1 MNARITAALLLLFFT
16 GTLFAQADLPKRGL
30 YVSFHP
36 NHKKAWVGK
45 CRHYQKHGK
54 WKYYDEEGHLLKT
67 EPYSRGKLN
76 GVKKEFFPNGKTAFE
91 GAYINDKP
99 EGDWKT
105 WGPEGQLLQLFNY
118 KDGQPVG
125 TWQYWYSNGK
135 IRRTEYYL
143 AGKKEGVQHEFWENG
158 NPKTDISMTGGIRNG
173 LTINYDSNGKR
184 VSQTEYVNDIK
195 HGLEQE
201 WKNEQLVNASEYR
214 NGLLNGYVHRWNTK
228 GDTLEWAT
236 YVNNIREGQTIRW
249 KNNKRVSEEFYVND
263 KQQGQCNYYD
273 RQTGKL
279 LYIRWM
285 NAGKPDSLQTFYP
298 NGQRQNRECFNDA
311 GLRNGRYFEWSE
323 NGNVLVTGYYFNGQK
338 QFVWKV
344 FYPNGNLKSIATY
357 QLGSLSGA
365 YSRYYANGKKMFLQQ
380 FAVGEAET
388 RVEGKP
394 QIWDENG
401 KPLKPGSTQ
410 YEAIKSSVYV
420 EETFVKPVNTDKR
433 YPPAETTN
441 STAIDPPVEQI
452 GTDVSPMMITKNDL
466 VVEQDDPVFTFA
478 EKMPVFPGG
487 EAVLYKYIADNTRKP
502 EGYSDTDSRGVVYVN
517 FVVNADGSIR
527 DVKVM
532 KEMKGK
538 PEFSEEAVRVIKN
551 MPRWEPGKMQGRPVA
566 VSMTIPVRFN

>member
-16 GTLFAQADLPKRGL
+16 CTLFAQSDLPKRGL

-45 CRHYQKHGK
+45 CRKYQKHGT
-54 WKYYDEEGHLLKT
+54 WKYFDDEGHLLKT
-67 EPYSRGKLN
+67 EPYVRGKLN
-76 GVKKEFFPNGKTAFE
+76 GVKKEYFPNGKRASE

-99 EGDWKT
+99 EGEWKT
-105 WGPEGQLLQLFNY
+105 WGQEGQLLLAFNY
-118 KDGQPVG
+118 RDGQPVG
-125 TWQYWYSNGK
+125 TWQYFYSNGK

-158 NPKTDISMTGGIRNG
+158 NPKTDISTSAGIRNG

-184 VSQTEYVNDIK
+184 TSQTEFVNDIK

-201 WKNEQLVNASEYR
+201 WKNEQLVKAAEYR
-214 NGLLNGYVHRWNTK
+214 NGLLNGFVHRWNSK
-228 GDTLEWAT
+228 GDTLEWAS

-273 RQTGKL
+273 RKTGKL

-285 NAGKPDSLQTFYP
+285 NAGKPDSLQTFYE

-365 YSRYYANGKKMFLQQ
+365 YSRYYGNGKKMFLQQ

-388 RVEGKP
+388 KAEGKP

-401 KPLKPGSTQ
+401 KPLKPGSSQ
-410 YEAIKSSVYV
+410 YEAIKASVYV

-433 YPPAETTN
+433 YPPAQTEILEGPVVSEGMGN
-441 STAIDPPVEQI
+441 DMVAAPDPVK
-452 GTDVSPMMITKNDL
+452 DTKD
-466 VVEQDDPVFTFA
+466 EVFTFV
-478 EKMPVFPGG
+478 EQQPVFPGG
-487 EAVLYKYIADNTRKP
+487 EGALQKFIADNIRKP
-502 EGYSDTDSRGVVYVN
+502 ETCPECKGSVYVS
-517 FVVNADGSIR
+517 FVVRKDGSVT
-527 DVKVM
+527 DVEVVKDLR
-532 KEMKGK
+532 GA
-538 PEFSEEAVRVIKN
+538 PGFGAEAIRVIKS
-551 MPRWEPGKMQGRPVA
+551 MPKWEPGKMQGRPVA
-566 VSMTIPVRFN
+566 VRMTIPVRFN

>member
-16 GTLFAQADLPKRGL
+16 STLFAQSDLPKRGL

-45 CRHYQKHGK
+45 CRKYQKHGT
-54 WKYYDEEGHLLKT
+54 WKYFDEEGHLLKT

-76 GVKKEFFPNGKTAFE
+76 GVKKEYFTNGKRAFE

-99 EGDWKT
+99 EGEWKT
-105 WGPEGQLLQLFNY
+105 WGPEGQLLLAFNY

-125 TWQYWYSNGK
+125 TWQYFYGNGK

-143 AGKKEGVQHEFWENG
+143 AGKKEGVTHEFWENG
-158 NPKTDISMTGGIRNG
+158 NPKTDITVSADRRNG
-173 LTINYDSNGKR
+173 KTTEYNREGKKS
-184 VSQTEYVNDIK
+184 SQTEYVNDVK

-201 WKNEQLVNASEYR
+201 WKNEQLVQEAEFR
-214 NGLLNGYVHRWNTK
+214 NGLLNGFVHRWNSK
-228 GDTLEWAT
+228 GDTLEWAS

-273 RQTGKL
+273 RKSGQL

-298 NGQRQNRECFNDA
+298 NGQRQNRECFNEA
-311 GLRNGRYFEWSE
+311 GLRNGRYFEWTETGS
-323 NGNVLVTGYYFNGQK
+323 VLVTGYYFNGQK

-365 YSRYYANGKKMFLQQ
+365 YSRYYGNGKKMFLQQ

-388 RVEGKP
+388 KAEGKP

-410 YEAIKSSVYV
+410 YEAIKASVYV

-433 YPPAETTN
+433 YPPSGEENT
-441 STAIDPPVEQI
+441 IDAPP
-452 GTDVSPMMITKNDL
+452 PMQQEIIPGPISF
-466 VVEQDDPVFTFA
+466 EGDDPNNTVFAFVDIQP
-478 EKMPVFPGG
+478 EFPGG
-487 EAVLYKYIADNTRKP
+487 EAALQNYISENLKWPDGYPKSETR
-502 EGYSDTDSRGVVYVN
+502 YTVWVS
-517 FVVNADGSIR
+517 FVIAKDGAVS
-527 DVKVM
+527 DVKVLREENGM
-532 KEMKGK
+532 
-538 PEFSEEAVRVIKN
+538 PAFTPEAVRLIRN
-551 MPRWEPGKMQGRPVA
+551 MPRWKPGQINGRPVA
-566 VSMTIPVRFN
+566 TSMRLPVRFQK